1 MPEENI
7 QIEDHSGDR
16 KYFTMV
22 PNYILNHSTA
32 NDQSLYLHM
41 KRAAGDN
48 GTCYMSKRSLSK
60 KMGIGFYALTTSIK
74 YLVDHKWITET
85 GKKFVKTTSGE
96 QLVTVYRVND
106 IWGLNNA
113 FYSQGASEL
122 AYPQVLLNSQGGA
135 SELAPKKNNTKEDKT
150 SELKIPNN
158 NPNSSLSE
166 KPYDSVADLAADG
179 CLPDSK
185 DDPKNIPFNFDSYMV
200 TLKNSKK
207 EIWKIL
213 HLYWSYKK
221 INFTTLKQARLQY
234 GMDIKYAEGLAG
246 FPREKI
252 VEAFKVAKEDA
263 EKNMYDWK
271 LSTVFK
277 KITTIHD

>member
-1 MPEENI
+1 MKEENL

-48 GTCYMSKRSLSK
+48 GLCYMSKRSLAK
-60 KMGIGFYALTTSIK
+60 KMGIGIYALNTSIK
-74 YLVDHKWITET
+74 YLISHKWIAEI
-85 GKKFVKTTSGE
+85 GKKPIKTTSGE
-96 QLVTVYRVND
+96 QFITVYKIND

-122 AYPQVLLNSQGGA
+122 AYPKVRLNSQGGA
-135 SELAPKKNNTKEDKT
+135 SELAPKKNNTKEDNT

-158 NPNSSLSE
+158 NPISSLSE
-166 KPYDSVADLAADG
+166 KPYDSMADLAADG
-179 CLPDSK
+179 CLVDPK
-185 DDPKNIPFNFDSYMV
+185 DNPKNIPFNFTGYMN
-200 TLKNSKK
+200 TLKNSTK
-207 EIWKIL
+207 ESWKIL

-221 INFTTLKQARLQY
+221 INLTTLKQARLQY
-234 GMDIKYAEGLAG
+234 AMDIKYAEGLAG